1 MSETEL
7 ATINTTAPDVIV
19 AEYGNDP
26 AFIHLRI
33 HSDYSMSDGL
43 KKVKP
48 IVARA
53 AELKMPAIA
62 LTDQTNLCGLV
73 KYYHAAHGAGLKP
86 IIGCDFW
93 VKSDALEGE
102 LSRIVVLTTNN
113 AGYKN
118 LTELISKAYL
128 RGHIQG
134 KAVIDRDWLIDHT
147 EGLILLS
154 GGREGDVGKALLKGL
169 SLIHI

>member
-1 MSETEL
+1 MSEPEFPIPVDETKPL
-7 ATINTTAPDVIV
+7 VTAS
-19 AEYGNDP
+19 DP
-26 AFIHLRI
+26 KFIHLRI

-53 AELKMPAIA
+53 AELNMPAMA

-93 VKSDALEGE
+93 VRSDALEDE
-102 LSRIVVLTTNN
+102 LSRLVILASSNV
-113 AGYKN
+113 GYKN
-118 LTELISKAYL
+118 VTELISKAYL

-134 KAVIDRDWLIDHT
+134 KAVLDRDWLIERA

-154 GGREGDVGKALLKGL
+154 GGREGDVGKA
-169 SLIHI
+169 